1 MHIPDGYM
9 GPATYCSLWAATA
22 AVWYCASKKVQ
33 KGLNLSQVPFLAM
46 SSAFSFL
53 VMIFTIP
60 LPGGTSGHIAGATLI
75 AILLGPWPATMAVSI
90 ALIIQALLFGDGGIT
105 SLGANCF
112 NIAFVGSFVGYGAY
126 ALFGKAAT
134 VFRRG
139 SDPGNAPLAARLVGA
154 GVGAYLGI
162 NAAALF
168 TAVELG
174 MQPILHAAG
183 SGTSGYFPFPLS
195 IVLPAVMIPHLTVV
209 GALESSV
216 SVLVVFFLQKFQPQI
231 TMR

>member
-1 MHIPDGYM
+1 MHIPDGYL
-9 GPATYCSLWAATA
+9 GPTTYGSLWAATA
-22 AVWYCASKKVQ
+22 AVWYFASQKVQ
-33 KGLNLSQVPFLAM
+33 KGLSVSRVPFLAM

-105 SLGANCF
+105 TLGANCF
-112 NIAFVGSFVGYGAY
+112 NIAFVGSFVGYGAN
-126 ALFGKAAT
+126 ALFLKAAT
-134 VFRRG
+134 VFKRRA
-139 SDPGNAPLAARLVGA
+139 DRAVIPLAIRLTGA
-154 GVGAYLGI
+154 GVGAYVGI

-174 MQPILHAAG
+174 MQPIIYAAG
-183 SGTSGYFPFPLS
+183 SGASGYFPFPLS
-195 IVLPAVMIPHLTVV
+195 IVLPAVMIPHLTMV
-209 GALESSV
+209 GALESGV
-216 SVLVVFFLQKFQPQI
+216 SALVLFFLQKFQPQI
-231 TMR
+231 TVR

>member
-1 MHIPDGYM
+1 MHIPDGYL
-9 GPATYCSLWAATA
+9 GPTTFGSLWAATA
-22 AVWYCASKKVQ
+22 AVWYCASRKVQ
-33 KGLNLSQVPFLAM
+33 KGLKVSQVPFLAM

-105 SLGANCF
+105 ALGANCF
-112 NIAFVGSFVGYGAY
+112 NIAFIGSFVGYGAY
-126 ALFGKAAT
+126 VGVIKASMI
-134 VFRRG
+134 FKRG
-139 SDPGNAPLAARLVGA
+139 GDRSIPPLAIRLVGA
-154 GVGAYLGI
+154 GFGAYLGV

-174 MQPILHAAG
+174 IQPILYPAS
-183 SGTSGYFPFPLS
+183 SGISGYFPFPLS
-195 IVLPAVMIPHLTVV
+195 IVIPAVMIPHLTLV
-209 GALESSV
+209 GALESGV
-216 SVLVVFFLQKFQPQI
+216 SALVVFFLQKFQPHI

>member
-9 GPATYCSLWAATA
+9 GPPTYSSLWAATA
-22 AVWYCASKKVQ
+22 VVWYWASQKVQ
-33 KGLNLSQVPFLAM
+33 KGLNVSQVPFLAM

-75 AILLGPWPATMAVSI
+75 AILLGPWSAAMAVSI

-105 SLGANCF
+105 ALGANCF

-126 ALFGKAAT
+126 ALFIKTATAFKRGADRAA
-134 VFRRG
+134 V
-139 SDPGNAPLAARLVGA
+139 PLASRLAGA
-154 GVGAYLGI
+154 GVGAYLGT
-162 NAAALF
+162 NAAALL

-174 MQPILHAAG
+174 IQPILYPAG
-183 SGTSGYFPFPLS
+183 SGISGYFPFPLS
-195 IVLPAVMIPHLTVV
+195 IVIPAVMIPHLTLV
-209 GALESSV
+209 GALESGV
-216 SVLVVFFLQKFQPQI
+216 SMLVIFFLQKFQPKLA
-231 TMR
+231 MR